1 MRRLVVLARAPA
13 YGRAKT
19 RLAADEGKGLACR
32 MARAML
38 ADCWAAAA
46 AHADDETEVQL
57 AVCDDATAY
66 PLLQPE
72 PETVV
77 PQPEGDLGARMG
89 RLALDAARQGRD
101 VLLLG
106 TDAPGLPSGITA
118 AALDALRWHDLVL
131 GPVSDGGYWCL
142 GLAAGA
148 AARLDEGW
156 LDGLDWDADDTRA
169 RTETRARELGL
180 TVGEALPA
188 FDVDRGDDLRRLK
201 DHVRGQPDVAPAS
214 AAALDLEDRER
225 GAPRIS
231 VVVASLDEGQR
242 LDECLAAL
250 ARQPG
255 PYEVIVADGGS
266 RDGGPERAAAAGH
279 TVLCGPRGRGPQLAA
294 GAEHASGDVILFL
307 HVDTGLP
314 DGAFDQVRAAVT
326 GGAEAGAFVTRT
338 QRDPE
343 LANPLGPLLRLADL
357 RSRLTRHPYGDQA
370 IFATREAYDAVGGM
384 RPLPIMEDYDLSV
397 RLAARRPLARIAT
410 PVRVSGRRM
419 QRHPVRT
426 AVLMRLIPPLYR
438 MGVDPARLARMYRG
452 S

>member
-1 MRRLVVLARAPA
+1 
-13 YGRAKT
+13 
-19 RLAADEGKGLACR
+19 

-57 AVCDDATAY
+57 AVCDDASAY
-66 PLLQPE
+66 PLLRPAPE
-72 PETVV
+72 AVI
-77 PQPEGDLGARMG
+77 PQPDGDLGARMG
-89 RLALDAARQGRD
+89 RLALTAAREGRD

-106 TDAPGLPSGITA
+106 TDAPGLPAGITA

-131 GPVSDGGYWCL
+131 GPVTDGGYWCL

-148 AARLDEGW
+148 AAQLDEHW
-156 LDGLDWDADDTRA
+156 LDGLDWDAGNTLA
-169 RTETRARELGL
+169 RTQARARELGL
-180 TVGEALPA
+180 TLGEALPA
-188 FDVDRGDDLRRLK
+188 FDVDRGDDLRRLR
-201 DHVRGQPDVAPAS
+201 DHVRGQPEVAPAC
-214 AAALDLEDRER
+214 AAALDREQR
-225 GAPRIS
+225 DGASPRLS
-231 VVVASLDEGQR
+231 VIVASLDEGDR
-242 LDECLAAL
+242 LDRCLADL
-250 ARQPG
+250 ERQPG

-266 RDGGPERAAAAGH
+266 RDGGPERAATAGH
-279 TVLCGPRGRGPQLAA
+279 TVLRGPRGRGPQLAA

-314 DGAFDQVRAAVT
+314 EGAFDQVRAAVSD
-326 GGAEAGAFVTRT
+326 GAEAGAFVTRT
-338 QRDPE
+338 QRDPG

-370 IFATREAYDAVGGM
+370 IFCTRAAYDAVGGM

-397 RLAARRPLARIAT
+397 RLAARKPLARIAT

-426 AVLMRLIPPLYR
+426 ALLMRLIPPLYR
-438 MGVDPARLARMYRG
+438 LGVDPARLARMYRG